1 MTMHVLL
8 DSNCQLM
15 EKHLMYGDSA
25 EPDGLDPQMRQNVK
39 LMAQEGPGSAPAWGM
54 HVTTH

>member
-1 MTMHVLL
+1 MHVLL

-25 EPDGLDPQMRQNVK
+25 EPDGLDPQMRQSVK